1 MSALSFRPVR
11 TIVLATALI
20 GIVAGCSRGDSGSPA
35 TAPTAAAPLA
45 PAQII
50 YTPPSGAP
58 PEPFSISKSGAPAAL
73 LQNAATLLQ
82 SEGFWIERF
91 APERGYVAATRTVTS
106 SAAVD
111 CGWIV
116 EARSPGQHQR
126 HNAAEPVLTL
136 SPTSANGVPTRRR
149 MELETRVV
157 VTAEPLGE
165 TSAQLRS
172 VVQYV
177 MIRTIDP
184 PDGGREAIH
193 FRSGGE
199 GAFADG
205 TVCQPR
211 GTLERRTLANL

>member
-1 MSALSFRPVR
+1 MRALWFRSTR
-11 TIVLATALI
+11 GIVLATLLI
-20 GIVAGCSRGDSGSPA
+20 GVVTGCSRGQGDSGPPPVS
-35 TAPTAAAPLA
+35 APLA
-45 PAQII
+45 PVQIV

-58 PEPFSISKSGAPAAL
+58 AEHFSISKTGAPAEW
-73 LQNAATLLQ
+73 LQDVATLLQ
-82 SEGFWIERF
+82 TEGFWIEQY
-91 APERGYVAATRTVTS
+91 APDRGYVAATRTVTS
-106 SAAVD
+106 SEAVD

-136 SPTSANGVPTRRR
+136 SPTSGDRLPAQRQ
-149 MELETRVV
+149 MELETRIV

-165 TSAQLRS
+165 TSTRLRS

-177 MIRTIDP
+177 MIRTLDTP
-184 PDGGREAIH
+184 GGSPEAIH
-193 FRSGGE
+193 FRSGGQ

-211 GTLERRTLANL
+211 GTLERRALANL